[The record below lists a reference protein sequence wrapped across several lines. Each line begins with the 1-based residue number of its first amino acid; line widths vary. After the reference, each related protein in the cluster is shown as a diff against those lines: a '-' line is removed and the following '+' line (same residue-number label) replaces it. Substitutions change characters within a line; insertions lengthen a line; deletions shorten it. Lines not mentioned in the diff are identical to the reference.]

1 MDSLSSVLQEV
12 MWTTNHLVWLD
23 LSYNYLVNIE
33 DEILKFPQL
42 TTLYLQCNYIKNL
55 EETRKLAQL

>member
-1 MDSLSSVLQEV
+1 
-12 MWTTNHLVWLD
+12 MWTTSNLLWLD

-33 DEILKFPQL
+33 DEILKLPKLQ
-42 TTLYLQCNYIKNL
+42 TLYLQCNFIKNL